1 MFPWTGKDDHLIF
14 RYNSSDFLNDYVD
27 LYGDKKVKIMKGS
40 IHEFFQMNKQRLKE
54 DTWVLVKL
62 KIK

>member
-1 MFPWTGKDDHLIF
+1 MIML
-14 RYNSSDFLNDYVD
+14 D

-54 DTWVLVKL
+54 DKWVLVKL